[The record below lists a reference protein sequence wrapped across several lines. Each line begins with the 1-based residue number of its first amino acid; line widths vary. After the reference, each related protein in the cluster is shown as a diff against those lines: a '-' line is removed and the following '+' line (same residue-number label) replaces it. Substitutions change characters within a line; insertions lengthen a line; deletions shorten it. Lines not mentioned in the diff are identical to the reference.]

1 MRLSVYDGFYVL
13 SLSAR
18 ETEAWATRPG
28 GVWPCSTLR
37 GKRLRVTVDTN
48 GICDYAINGRQPTAE
63 TIDRHELEAIVA
75 DYTAG
80 TNAAKYWPRWEF

>member
-1 MRLSVYDGFYVL
+1 
-13 SLSAR
+13 
-18 ETEAWATRPG
+18 
-28 GVWPCSTLR
+28 
-37 GKRLRVTVDTN
+37 VDTN